1 MKMKENELRLIVTE
15 VLKVLEREKQLSVLP
30 DRKKEKKG
38 AITAYVLCEQGRDRE
53 VLDFLRK
60 NRKNGN
66 VKAVAVLEDPNPQLV
81 RTMLEEKLCL
91 RMTGIHA
98 GEEDAIRV
106 SIYPTIHHNSVCE
119 AGLGM
124 YRGYASRWFHRDI
137 AAGRKMIFLS
147 DGIED
152 FTGREP
158 NGYCQQILHYLANM
172 MRMGAVFIENQ
183 EMLPGTVE
191 RLLREEASEAA
202 GRIGNQMAAA
212 CFAENTNSAMA
223 MLSEKNRIT
232 KDIEPMQESAER
244 IPGKAENTGKFRFA
258 GEGVL
263 TLDEIRQIPSH
274 SVLSLKGKRIMTPL
288 AKDRIRDRNLRI
300 VYEQ

>member
-1 MKMKENELRLIVTE
+1 MKMKENELRLIVTK
-15 VLKVLEREKQLSVLP
+15 VLQVLERENELSVLP

-81 RTMLEEKLCL
+81 RTMLEEKLCI

-124 YRGYASRWFHRDI
+124 YRSYASRWFHRDI

-147 DGIED
+147 DGVED

-183 EMLPGTVE
+183 EMLPETVE
-191 RLLREEASEAA
+191 RLLREEDSGAADRIDSRMAAAAMEGSTNPYKSEAA
-202 GRIGNQMAAA
+202 
-212 CFAENTNSAMA
+212 
-223 MLSEKNRIT
+223 EKNSG
-232 KDIEPMQESAER
+232 SAG
-244 IPGKAENTGKFRFA
+244 ILAAQGKADGRPGQTRCTGKYTLS

-274 SVLSLKGKRIMTPL
+274 SVISLKGKRVMTPL